1 MDLDDE
7 TAAALGRAWV
17 DDRPW
22 SFLTDL
28 TAIGNRMAG
37 SEGEARA
44 AELTADALRDAGARG
59 VREEPFGM
67 IRWERGDAE
76 LHLTRPDERSFRA
89 IALPYSPSGEA
100 VGELVDV
107 GHGTPS
113 EVDDVD
119 VAGKVAIASTTTPSG
134 GRFVHRMEKFGHAV
148 DAGAVGFVFRNH
160 VPGQLP
166 PTGALRFGEEAAAP
180 AVGVSRETGEWLTEY
195 ADRGGAVRLSV
206 EADTRPGES
215 RNVVGRLGPAPA
227 WEDSGHES
235 GVDAEDTEN
244 GGDAGDAGDGGGDA
258 GPTPADPESDGEI
271 LLLAHV
277 DAHDVAEGA
286 LDNGCGVA
294 VVVTAARILDA
305 MGDDLVAPV
314 RVAGVGGEEVG
325 LLGSERLSADADLD
339 RVKAVVNVDGAGRHR
354 DLVALTHTSGA
365 TAAAARRVA
374 ERTRQPIEVDG
385 DPHPFSDQWPFVR
398 RGVPALQLHS
408 DSGERGR
415 GWGHTRADTRDKVD
429 DRIVREHAML
439 TALLVA
445 ELAESEVPRLD
456 ADALAT
462 AFHDADF
469 EAGMRAAG
477 LWPAA
482 WE

>member
-1 MDLDDE
+1 MDLDDDA
-7 TAAALGRAWV
+7 AAALGRAWV

-22 SFLTDL
+22 SLLTDL
-28 TAIGNRMAG
+28 TALGSRMGG

-44 AELTADALRDAGARG
+44 AELVGDALRDAGARD
-59 VREEPFGM
+59 VCEEPFEM
-67 IRWERGDAE
+67 TRWERGGAE
-76 LHLTRPDERSFRA
+76 LRLTDPHERAFPA
-89 IALPYSPSGEA
+89 IALPYSPSGE
-100 VGELVDV
+100 VTGELVDV

-113 EVDDVD
+113 EIDGADV
-119 VAGKVAIASTTTPSG
+119 VGGVAIASTTTPSG
-134 GRFVHRMEKFGHAV
+134 GRFVHRMEKFGHAL
-148 DAGAVGFVFRNH
+148 DAGAAAFVFRNH

-166 PTGALRFGEEAAAP
+166 PTGALKFGEEAAAP
-180 AVGVSRETGEWLTEY
+180 AVGVSKETGEWLAEY
-195 ADRGGAVRLSV
+195 AAEGGSVRLSV

-215 RNVVGRLGPAPA
+215 RNVVGRLGPDRTDARDEPDGRAAASGDSAPA
-227 WEDSGHES
+227 
-235 GVDAEDTEN
+235 A
-244 GGDAGDAGDGGGDA
+244 
-258 GPTPADPESDGEI
+258 PESDGEV

-277 DAHDVAEGA
+277 DAHDIGEGA

-294 VVVTAARILDA
+294 VAVAAVRILDA
-305 MGDDLVAPV
+305 MGDELDAPV
-314 RVAGVGGEEVG
+314 RVVGVGSEEIG
-325 LLGSERLSADADLD
+325 LLGSERLSAATDLE

-354 DLVALTHTSGA
+354 DLVAMTHTSGA
-365 TAAAARRVA
+365 TAAVARRVA
-374 ERTRQPIEVDG
+374 DRTRHPITVDA

-439 TALLVA
+439 AALLVA
-445 ELAESEVPRLD
+445 ELAGREVPRLD

-462 AFHDADF
+462 AFRDADF
-469 EAGMRAAG
+469 ETGMRAAD

>member
-1 MDLDDE
+1 MDLADDA
-7 TAAALGRAWV
+7 AAALGRAWV

-22 SFLTDL
+22 SLLTDL
-28 TAIGNRMAG
+28 TALGSRMGG

-44 AELTADALRDAGARG
+44 AERVADALRDAGARD
-59 VREEPFGM
+59 VREEPFEM
-67 IRWERGDAE
+67 TRWERGGSE
-76 LHLTRPDERSFRA
+76 LRLTAPDERSFRA
-89 IALPYSPSGEA
+89 IALPYSPSGEVA
-100 VGELVDV
+100 GELVDV
-107 GHGTPS
+107 GHGTPA
-113 EVDDVD
+113 EIDDADVD
-119 VAGKVAIASTTTPSG
+119 GRVAVASTTTPSG

-148 DAGAVGFVFRNH
+148 DAGAAAFVFRNH

-166 PTGALRFGEEAAAP
+166 PTGALRFGEAAAAP
-180 AVGVSRETGEWLTEY
+180 AVGVSSETGEWLAEY
-195 ADRGGAVRLSV
+195 ADAGGAVHLSV

-215 RNVVGRLGPAPA
+215 RNVVGRLGPEPSDA
-227 WEDSGHES
+227 GGGGG
-235 GVDAEDTEN
+235 GVSEVGD
-244 GGDAGDAGDGGGDA
+244 GGDAA
-258 GPTPADPESDGEI
+258 PADPESAGEI

-277 DAHDVAEGA
+277 DAHDIGEGA

-294 VVVTAARILDA
+294 VAVTAARILDA
-305 MGDDLVAPV
+305 MGEDLAAPV
-314 RVAGVGGEEVG
+314 RVAGVGSEEIG
-325 LLGSERLSADADLD
+325 LLGSERLAATTDLD

-365 TAAAARRVA
+365 TGAAARRVG
-374 ERTRQPIEVDG
+374 ERTRHPVEVDG
-385 DPHPFSDQWPFVR
+385 EPHPFSDQWPFVR

-445 ELAESEVPRLD
+445 ELAGQEVPRLD

-462 AFHDADF
+462 AFRDADF
-469 EAGMRAAG
+469 ETGMRAAG